1 MKSVP
6 RDANIIRWIA
16 RIWSILV
23 FLIAILT
30 IFVPTEKSVTASN
43 ANPIA
48 MEDAFLLSLY
58 GVAILGLLLAYW
70 KEALGAIINITC
82 AIVQQIAFWAIKN
95 YWDWAQILPVLF
107 LTIPGILFLVAWGLE
122 KRAKEVK

>member
-6 RDANIIRWIA
+6 RVANIIRWIA

-23 FLIAILT
+23 FLTSILI
-30 IFVPTEKSVTASN
+30 IFIPTEKSVTASN

-58 GVAILGLLLAYW
+58 GVTILGLLLAWW
-70 KEALGAIINITC
+70 KEASARSSTSPEPPFSRLHSGRSRI
-82 AIVQQIAFWAIKN
+82 F
-95 YWDWAQILPVLF
+95 
-107 LTIPGILFLVAWGLE
+107 GIGRRSCRCFS
-122 KRAKEVK
+122 